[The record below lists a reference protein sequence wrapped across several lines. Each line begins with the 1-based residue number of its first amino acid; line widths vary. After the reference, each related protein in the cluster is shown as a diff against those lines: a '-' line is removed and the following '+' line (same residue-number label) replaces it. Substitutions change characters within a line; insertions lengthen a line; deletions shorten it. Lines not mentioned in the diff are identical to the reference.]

1 MRGDVMVAQG
11 KNAEA
16 RAAYKIAIEKSLPN
30 SSYRSVVQ
38 IKLDALGGD
47 K

>member
-1 MRGDVMVAQG
+1 V
-11 KNAEA
+11 
-16 RAAYKIAIEKSLPN
+16 AIEKSLPN

-38 IKLDALGGD
+38 IKLDALGAD